1 MLPPLRPSPL
11 PSLLPKPS
19 LLLSPQPSLQLRL
32 PLPSLHPHRLPRPH
46 QLLQHPHRLLHPRLP
61 RTPNL
66 IPSRNPN
73 LIPLSKQEAA

>member
-11 PSLLPKPS
+11 PSLLSRPS

-32 PLPSLHPHRLPRPH
+32 PLPSLHLHRHLRLLLH
-46 QLLQHPHRLLHPRLP
+46 QLRPPHLRLRLLRIPNRI
-61 RTPNL
+61 PNL
-66 IPSRNPN
+66 IPN